1 MFDNREGHRTTQ
13 QLIIRITIN
22 IHDGVTS
29 RVRQGFIRT
38 KSPTD
43 LIVRG
48 WCGESTYVVTRIRS
62 SRGSRVRSI
71 YYPALVGKQSLILS
85 PVAGRD

>member
-43 LIVRG
+43 LIAGG
-48 WCGESTYVVTRIRS
+48 WCGESTYVVTRI
-62 SRGSRVRSI
+62 
-71 YYPALVGKQSLILS
+71 KE
-85 PVAGRD
+85 